1 MVAPGLILSMEVTQ
15 VWLVLALAVVVAVV
29 VEMVESQAP
38 DCQG

>member
-15 VWLVLALAVVVAVV
+15 VWLVLALAVAVV